1 MLHFKFVQDYMYIHF
16 LFEFK
21 QKKVKKKHSK
31 YILNKKT
38 LIFIFFGG
46 EGGLLLTSVGKKVSF
61 VKIFYLFPN
70 AQMIN
75 PIKENVAFLPNINKL
90 DKERQ
95 CKCKLQVCFFLHQE
109 VNVGI

>member
-38 LIFIFFGG
+38 LIFFLGG
-46 EGGLLLTSVGKKVSF
+46 GGGLLLTSVGKKVSF

-75 PIKENVAFLPNINKL
+75 PIKKNVAFLPNINKL

-109 VNVGI
+109 VNVNI